1 MRMIVVKQP
10 GDLQAL
16 AGRLLRPGLAREAAS
31 LDALRRLNPHV
42 DFSKLDAGT
51 VLLVPDHPDFDG
63 GDASSIGGEAFD
75 SLAKDALAGL
85 EAAAARMRDG
95 FERRDAQRK
104 DVTGVLRSAAFKRL
118 AEADES
124 LRRQAGEVDSRF
136 KADAKRASDTAA
148 TLAAMHKALQAE
160 LDALARR
167 VG

>member
-1 MRMIVVKQP
+1 MRMIVVRQP

-16 AGRLLRPGLAREAAS
+16 AARLLKPGLSREAAS
-31 LDALRRLNPHV
+31 LDALRKLNPHV
-42 DFSKLDAGT
+42 DFAKLDAGT

-63 GDASSIGGEAFD
+63 GDASSIGGEAFE

-85 EAAAARMRDG
+85 EAAAARMREG
-95 FERRDAQRK
+95 FERQDGQRK
-104 DVTGVLRSAAFKRL
+104 DVAGVLRSAAFKRL

-124 LRRQAGEVDSRF
+124 LRRQAGEVESRF
-136 KADAKRASDTAA
+136 KAESKRASDTAA
-148 TLAAMHKALQAE
+148 TLAAMQKALKAE